1 MAFELLYAVKRP
13 TLLKLDPSVNVNNV
27 QPGMVAIVN
36 AAGNLAVGGAAAT
49 GVVGVFQVQGY
60 VPPYQSTGLL
70 ATQLGGE
77 PGSPG
82 GGTKVSVI
90 AGAGATFK
98 TDQVVAGVLTATPGS
113 KLESGALGK
122 LQVATS
128 GDVVGIFLGLSSE
141 GLAIVQMRL

>member
-13 TLLKLDPSVNVNNV
+13 TLLKLDPAVNVNSV
-27 QPGMVAIVN
+27 EPGLVAVVN
-36 AAGNLAVGGAAAT
+36 SAGNLAIGGAAAT

-70 ATQLGGE
+70 STQLNGA
-77 PGSPG
+77 PGIPG

-98 TDQVVAGVLTATPGS
+98 TDQVVGAVLSATPGA
-113 KLESGALGK
+113 KLESGAGGK
-122 LQVATS
+122 LQIATT

-141 GLAIVQMRL
+141 GYAIVQMRL